1 MDNKPL
7 EMQAESLIQHNLIKH
22 GLLVTKP
29 FFDKE
34 GTDLLIVK
42 DLSEK
47 TTPIIKVQCK
57 GRTVKKASNVTIPV
71 KYVKENF
78 VVFLYV
84 QEDETKNDF
93 LYAFFQDDINAWQ
106 AQGSDFQLVIP
117 KDFQCR
123 EYFKERKFT
132 GEAIFKIEN
141 ILLKQAVSQ
150 QITKTDYSIIIDGIF
165 LEKAV
170 VQTQA
175 IYRELYPAKTFRK
188 PSIDDIV
195 EQFLKYAS
203 IERKERVNCYLIY
216 SSDFDLKSKV
226 DIGEIDENDFMMD
239 QGVSSVGSR
248 YNLFKMKTQDLLCF
262 KVEEQL
268 ERIVSVEHVFLVAD
282 DFAYIPYL
290 QALKD
295 KGVEIIVFQN
305 SENAGSRMYHRFTW
319 ADVVYP
325 LALATGLEQHEL

>member
-29 FFDKE
+29 SFDKE

-57 GRTVKKASNVTIPV
+57 GRTIKKASNVTIPV

-84 QEDETKNDF
+84 QEDETKDDF

-123 EYFKERKFT
+123 EYFKEREFT
-132 GEAIFKIEN
+132 REAIFNIEN
-141 ILLKQAVSQ
+141 NLLKQAVRQ
-150 QITKTDYSIIIDGIF
+150 KITKTD
-165 LEKAV
+165 
-170 VQTQA
+170 
-175 IYRELYPAKTFRK
+175 
-188 PSIDDIV
+188 
-195 EQFLKYAS
+195 
-203 IERKERVNCYLIY
+203 
-216 SSDFDLKSKV
+216 
-226 DIGEIDENDFMMD
+226 
-239 QGVSSVGSR
+239 
-248 YNLFKMKTQDLLCF
+248 
-262 KVEEQL
+262 
-268 ERIVSVEHVFLVAD
+268 
-282 DFAYIPYL
+282 
-290 QALKD
+290 
-295 KGVEIIVFQN
+295 
-305 SENAGSRMYHRFTW
+305 
-319 ADVVYP
+319 
-325 LALATGLEQHEL
+325 